1 MTKYLVKI
9 EVLDNKIM
17 NNHPISM
24 MILFTMMQLLGNPN
38 YVLAGDGKYAYIM
51 YEKVMTS
58 IL

>member
-17 NNHPISM
+17 NNHPISI
-24 MILFTMMQLLGNPN
+24 MILFTMMQLLGNPD

-51 YEKVMTS
+51 
-58 IL
+58 